1 MKNRLLYLAV
11 LTFFPLML
19 SSQVYYNHTFSFGAF
34 DHPVAFI
41 SDQAGS
47 VYVCGWFEDA
57 NHENQSAF
65 ALKININGDE
75 VWRAT
80 IEDSSKYMALC
91 ITEGGH
97 ITLAGSKNNHCFL
110 SQVNSESGTEIWSY
124 QEEVSEGFW
133 FGSVN
138 EITNG
143 VDYRLHAAKTTD
155 ATHLIQYDVF
165 DSEVGIYIETV
176 KNINH
181 IDTPVFVSGQISPNQ
196 IWFACEGL
204 VICNNYD
211 SYCWLWEFS
220 TIHIAGV
227 NKYSQDQGCVVRYW
241 FFPPTNQYFIGILT
255 MAPEGIVY
263 GNSFELTYPNY
274 SVIGSGILGTDK
286 ILVTGTI
293 EGELAV
299 WFIDYAL
306 TNMYER
312 TYPSDPPRIGVDVLG
327 LPSNDMVI
335 MGTETGSTGDETDI
349 FLMKLDADGLVST
362 GEITEGE
369 NIRIYPNPGNEEIK
383 VRIAVQ
389 HKQSLIELFDLKGR
403 LVLKEN
409 FTGTEGSINSTFLPS
424 GTYIYKITSND
435 GLFESGKWV
444 KQ

>member
-1 MKNRLLYLAV
+1 M
-11 LTFFPLML
+11 
-19 SSQVYYNHTFSFGAF
+19 
-34 DHPVAFI
+34 
-41 SDQAGS
+41 
-47 VYVCGWFEDA
+47 
-57 NHENQSAF
+57 
-65 ALKININGDE
+65 
-75 VWRAT
+75 
-80 IEDSSKYMALC
+80 
-91 ITEGGH
+91 
-97 ITLAGSKNNHCFL
+97 
-110 SQVNSESGTEIWSY
+110 
-124 QEEVSEGFW
+124 
-133 FGSVN
+133 N

-176 KNINH
+176 ENINH

-312 TYPSDPPRIGVDVLG
+312 TYQSDPPRMGVDVLG

-424 GTYIYKITSND
+424 GTYIYKITSNV
-435 GLFESGKWV
+435 GLYESGKWV

>member
-1 MKNRLLYLAV
+1 MKNRLIYLAV
-11 LTFFPLML
+11 VILFPLVL
-19 SSQVYYNHTFSFGAF
+19 SPQVYYNHTFSFGAL

-80 IEDSSKYMALC
+80 IEDSSKFMALC
-91 ITEGGH
+91 ITASGH
-97 ITLAGSKNNHCFL
+97 IALAGNKNNHCFL
-110 SQVNSESGTEIWSY
+110 SLVSSESGTEIWSY

-133 FGSVN
+133 FCSVN

-143 VDYRLHAAKTTD
+143 TDYRLHAARTTN
-155 ATHLIQYDVF
+155 ATHLIQYYVF
-165 DSEVGIYIETV
+165 DSESGNYIVDVEDIN
-176 KNINH
+176 NIFS
-181 IDTPVFVSGQISPNQ
+181 PVFVSGQISPNQ

-204 VICNNYD
+204 VICNNYNGL
-211 SYCWLWEFS
+211 CGFWMFS
-220 TIHIAGV
+220 ALHIAGV
-227 NKYSQDQGCVVRYW
+227 DRYSPDKGCVVRLFAWGSEY
-241 FFPPTNQYFIGILT
+241 YIGVLT
-255 MAPEGIVY
+255 KTLEGNIVY
-263 GNSFELTYPNY
+263 GNAFEIVYPNFN
-274 SVIGSGILGTDK
+274 VKGSGILGSDK

-293 EGELAV
+293 EDELAV

-312 TYPSDPPRIGVDVLG
+312 TYQSDPPRMGVDVLG